1 MKRIPKI
8 IAAALATVALSAS
21 LVLAAGAGSPKTAND
36 SLPANC
42 PASGAAMPMQ
52 GSHMMGAMMNRGTMS
67 GNMMKDGTM
76 NGRMSGASM
85 MNAANTEDEH
95 KGGHG
100 GGHNRAAAMGQM
112 ASLER
117 I

>member
-52 GSHMMGAMMNRGTMS
+52 GGRMMGAMMN
-67 GNMMKDGTM
+67 GNMMKDGM
-76 NGRMSGASM
+76 MSGNMSGASM
-85 MNAANTEDEH
+85 MNAANPEDEH